1 MKLAVNRL
9 QVLHSKGSTLMR
21 RKLEGNAVEQASHRA
36 CIVIALAK
44 EFCAETPVPEDR
56 VWSEFV
62 DVWSAGSEQADMEI
76 QSVLL
81 EQAEAGRVL
90 DVVRLPSPH
99 SNIAASY
106 VIETPNCGKLQWLTE
121 RHGMAEG
128 DTTLLPAAFN
138 EQLSNPD
145 CVLAQGLSRAWTAL
159 DYSS

>member
-1 MKLAVNRL
+1 MQQMLMTIVLLVLLSGCAQP
-9 QVLHSKGSTLMR
+9 QVERPQANGAYLVI
-21 RKLEGNAVEQASHRA
+21 EGEQAWAVLVSNGR
-36 CIVIALAK
+36 
-44 EFCAETPVPEDR
+44 R
-56 VWSEFV
+56 VE
-62 DVWSAGSEQADMEI
+62 
-76 QSVLL
+76 
-81 EQAEAGRVL
+81 EAGRVL

-159 DYSS
+159 DYSSEQGASIRAQKTPRL